1 MTDRPTIGDV
11 ITNATSVLAGAGIPE
26 ARREARLL
34 ACHALN
40 LRSEV
45 TLAHPQRRVAVSG
58 HRRFETAV
66 KRRALREPM
75 AYILGSREFWSLE
88 FRVTRDTLVPRP
100 ESETIVEVALEF
112 LARRQAPPRIL
123 DLGTGSGCLLLALL
137 SEVPAASGVG
147 VDVSPEALAV
157 ACENAR
163 SLGLEERAA
172 LLCANWTSALS
183 GAFDIVVANPPYI
196 SERELVMLAPE
207 VRRFEPRIALSAGE
221 DGLAAYRAILPE
233 LPRVLAPDA
242 VAVLEIG
249 AGQAEAIPCM
259 AERLGMQVVGTRND
273 LAGRPRCVVIAAHP

>member
-1 MTDRPTIGDV
+1 MTPRPTIGDL
-11 ITNATSVLAGAGIPE
+11 ITNATSVLAHAGIPE

-40 LRSEV
+40 LRSEI
-45 TLAHPQRRVAVSG
+45 TLAHPQRPVAETG
-58 HRRFETAV
+58 QRRFETAV
-66 KRRALREPM
+66 TRRALREPM

-88 FRVTRDTLVPRP
+88 FRVTRHTLVPRP
-100 ESETIVEVALEF
+100 ESETVVEVALEF
-112 LARRQAPPRIL
+112 LAQRQAAPRIL

-137 SEVPAASGVG
+137 SEVPAASGIG
-147 VDVSPEALAV
+147 IDMSPAALAI

-163 SLGLEERAA
+163 SLGLEERATF
-172 LLCANWTSALS
+172 LCANWTSALS

-196 SERELVMLAPE
+196 PDPDLDALAPE

-249 AGQAEAIPCM
+249 AGQAAAIADL
-259 AERLGMQVVGTRND
+259 AEDQGMQVVGTRND
-273 LAGRPRCVVIAAHP
+273 LAGWPRCVVITARP